1 VGRGDRLETRSL
13 RIVCGDESAEVLLE
27 GEQALVRD
35 HRVRFRAL
43 TLGGEIRGMEIDG
56 RRVPL
61 RMVLQGEHVLL
72 WCEGRVFE
80 LQRAAQTR
88 PRETGGELV
97 SPMPG
102 RVRRVLVAEG
112 EPIERGKVVLILEA
126 MKMEHAIRAPRDG
139 VIASIAYGEGDL
151 VEAGV
156 KLAEIR

>member
-1 VGRGDRLETRSL
+1 M

-27 GEQALVRD
+27 GEEALVGDR
-35 HRVRFRAL
+35 RVRFRAL
-43 TLGGEIRGMEIDG
+43 NFGGEIRGMEIDG
-56 RRVPL
+56 RQFPL
-61 RMVLQGEHVLL
+61 RAIRERERVLL

-80 LQRAAQTR
+80 LQRAAQAR
-88 PRETGGELV
+88 HRETGGELV

-112 EPIERGKVVLILEA
+112 ESIARGKVVLILEA
-126 MKMEHAIRAPRDG
+126 MKMEHGIRAPRDG
-139 VIASIAYGEGDL
+139 VVASIAYREGDL